1 VTRLLEVPVASG
13 GSILFEVDA
22 SEDRRTMRGGV
33 LAGELM
39 ERGQQTLEEGL
50 GTIAPAL
57 ARMLEELRGV
67 SRELSEIE
75 VELGLKLAG
84 EAGMV
89 IARVATEAN
98 FRVLVRWQR
107 ATEGAEGRSG

>member
-1 VTRLLEVPVASG
+1 MTSLLEVPLAAG
-13 GSILFEVDA
+13 GSILVETQAAGDQ
-22 SEDRRTMRGGV
+22 RTMRGG
-33 LAGELM
+33 AAADQLM
-39 ERGQQTLEEGL
+39 QRGQQTLEEGL

-57 ARMLEELRGV
+57 GRMLDELRGV
-67 SRELSEIE
+67 SHELSEIE

-107 ATEGAEGRSG
+107 AAAGEAEA

>member
-13 GSILFEVDA
+13 GSVLFEIDA
-22 SEDRRTMRGGV
+22 LEDRRAMRGGMPV
-33 LAGELM
+33 DGLI

-57 ARMLEELRGV
+57 GRMLDELRGV
-67 SRELSEIE
+67 SHDLSEIE

-89 IARVATEAN
+89 IARVGSEAN
-98 FRVLVRWQR
+98 FRVLVRWKR
-107 ATEGAEGRSG
+107 ATESE